1 MCTAFRVFLQT
12 IRLKRLSRR
21 LLLARHI
28 SSEGF
33 TDLEEEEVMDVVRGH
48 AVELSEMIL
57 VELVQSTSEEDKED
71 DGE

>member
-1 MCTAFRVFLQT
+1 MCTAFRAFLQT

-28 SSEGF
+28 GSKGF

-48 AVELSEMIL
+48 AVELSEMNL
-57 VELVQSTSEEDKED
+57 VELIQSTSEED